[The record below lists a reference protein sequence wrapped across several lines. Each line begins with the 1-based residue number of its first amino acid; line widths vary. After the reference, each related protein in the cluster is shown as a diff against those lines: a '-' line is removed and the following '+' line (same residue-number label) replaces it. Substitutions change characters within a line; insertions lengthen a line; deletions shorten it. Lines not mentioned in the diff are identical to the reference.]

1 MRIRF
6 EDSVQKNQAETQVK
20 VEKQE
25 QVKQEKPKE
34 EKKKGKNDNRK

>member
-1 MRIRF
+1 MRYGLRTC
-6 EDSVQKNQAETQVK
+6 QKNQAETQVK